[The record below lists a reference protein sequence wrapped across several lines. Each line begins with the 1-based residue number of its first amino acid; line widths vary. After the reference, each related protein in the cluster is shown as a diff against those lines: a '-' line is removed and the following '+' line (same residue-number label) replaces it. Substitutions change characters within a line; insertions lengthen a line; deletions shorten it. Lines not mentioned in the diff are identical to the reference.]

1 MEKVAVYYVSLIDD
15 DYSNLDFVKI
25 EEYCKQNN
33 YEYILYT
40 DIVKDRNIT
49 EERNELDRLKRDI
62 TDGKY
67 PKILISS
74 LTNISKNVKFNLSFI
89 TYAEDNNCKIISI
102 DKSDPHQYK
111 KFIDTMYK
119 KLKEE

>member
-25 EEYCKQNN
+25 EEYYKQNN

-67 PKILISS
+67 SKILISS

>member
-1 MEKVAVYYVSLIDD
+1 MEKVAVYYVSKNND
-15 DYSNLDFVKI
+15 DYSNLDFIKI

-33 YEYILYT
+33 YEYILYN
-40 DIVKDRNIT
+40 DIVNDRNIT
-49 EERNELDRLKRDI
+49 EGRNELDKLKSDI
-62 TDGKY
+62 TNGIY
-67 PKILISS
+67 SNILILS
-74 LTNISKNVKFNLSFI
+74 LTNVSKDVKFNLSFI
-89 TYAEDNNCKIISI
+89 TYVEDNNCKIISI